1 MNAVDPKLLAA
12 FDQESANLRGWLTM
26 LAQSW
31 PDAVAEFG
39 EATALVTL
47 AKHIEGHVYNSD
59 PRGVKPTG
67 WVVAAV
73 AVTAISRALQPPD
86 ELPPLGS
93 ITPPVV
99 PTWGGV
105 PPNPPRTTDANGE
118 CTCHINPPCSWCTE
132 MCCAGHLDLC
142 LAGWPGPCCE
152 RCPDES

>member
-26 LAQSW
+26 LAESW

-73 AVTAISRALQPPD
+73 AVTAISRVLQPPD
-86 ELPPLGS
+86 ELPPLELEGGA
-93 ITPPVV
+93 TP
-99 PTWGGV
+99 
-105 PPNPPRTTDANGE
+105 
-118 CTCHINPPCSWCTE
+118 
-132 MCCAGHLDLC
+132 
-142 LAGWPGPCCE
+142 
-152 RCPDES
+152 